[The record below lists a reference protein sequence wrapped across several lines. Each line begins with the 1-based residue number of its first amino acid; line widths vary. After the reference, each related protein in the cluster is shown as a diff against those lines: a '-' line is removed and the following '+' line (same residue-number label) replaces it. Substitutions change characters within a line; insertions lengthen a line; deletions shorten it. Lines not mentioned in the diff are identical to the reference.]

1 VSEEH
6 VRALRETADRSRGR
20 LAGYERRGGEAKG
33 PAAHRRDGLERTA
46 RHAAARLAA
55 AEARLRRGPEETS

>member
-6 VRALRETADRSRGR
+6 VRALRKTADRSRGR
-20 LAGYERRGGEAKG
+20 LAGYARRGGEAKG

-55 AEARLRRGPEETS
+55 VEARLRRGPEETS